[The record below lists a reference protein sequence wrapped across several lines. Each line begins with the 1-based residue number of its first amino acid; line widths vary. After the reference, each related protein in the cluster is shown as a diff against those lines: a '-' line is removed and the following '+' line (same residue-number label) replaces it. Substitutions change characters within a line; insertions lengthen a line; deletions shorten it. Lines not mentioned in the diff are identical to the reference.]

1 MRLFGRLAA
10 WWDEFFFLPVDVP
23 FVDAFRIA
31 YAALLL
37 VDCVGYL
44 PFVNMWWGA
53 EGAVPFDV
61 ARSLIDPDTLTIF
74 TWLPRN
80 DTFLWFA
87 SLITMVW
94 IGGWMPSRKRIRN
107 VDCGSD
113 PHW

>member
-87 SLITMVW
+87 SGFLPLRCWPCWLATSPDFR
-94 IGGWMPSRKRIRN
+94 PSASTS
-107 VDCGSD
+107 G
-113 PHW
+113 